1 MPTVNDANGT
11 PAKINAKGKLE
22 VLSVI
27 LPLSAQSADEGNAY
41 TALSTADAGAV
52 TCDFFYLKNTSDL
65 ILRIYKIKIAP
76 PALSIEISITVGVT
90 GDPTAGTTL
99 TPVNALVGSGNVAEC
114 TCEQKDGDMALT
126 GGSVFDVLFV
136 NQNFVGE
143 QIWNY
148 PGEIA
153 LEKNQ
158 ALVFNNDIDPTSDVD
173 ITVYFYFHE
182 PI

>member
-1 MPTVNDANGT
+1 MPTINDADGT
-11 PAKINAKGKLE
+11 PVNINEDNKME
-22 VLSVI
+22 TISVT
-27 LPLSAQSADEGNAY
+27 LPLSAHSADDGDAY
-41 TALSTADAGAV
+41 TVLSTADAGAV
-52 TCDFFYLKNTSDL
+52 TCDFFYLKNTSDE
-65 ILRIYKIKIAP
+65 ILRIYEIKVAP

-99 TPVNALVGSGNVAEC
+99 IPVNALVGSGNVAEC
-114 TCEQKDGDMALT
+114 ICEQKDGDMALT
-126 GGSVFDVLFV
+126 GGNVFDVLFV
-136 NQNFVGE
+136 NKDFVGE
-143 QIWNY
+143 QVWNY